1 MPTPTPWILTF
12 ALAAIGLGS
21 AVPTAA
27 HAVCFYKGELYYK
40 TTLAEE
46 YEDARWVVR
55 ARMVEETNSWDKVEG
70 PVSEP
75 EEAPWTLYR
84 IEVLETFKGDAP
96 QTMTVFTLRDSGGF
110 YLEPAP
116 GGTNVGEFLLYLVPT
131 ESRSDLPSQ
140 AAGSAWV
147 NYSCGQ
153 SRPWSEV
160 SQDDREALAVLWSGQ
175 ETRTTESR

>member
-1 MPTPTPWILTF
+1 MPIPTPWILTF
-12 ALAAIGLGS
+12 ALAAAGLGS

-40 TTLAEE
+40 TTLREE

-55 ARMVEETNSWDKVEG
+55 ARMIEETNSWDRVKV

-75 EEAPWTLYR
+75 EEAPWTIYR

-110 YLEPAP
+110 YLEPR
-116 GGTNVGEFLLYLVPT
+116 VGEATVEEVLLYLVPT
-131 ESRSDLPSQ
+131 QSGPDVPSQ
-140 AAGSAWV
+140 AAGSASV

-175 ETRTTESR
+175 ETRP